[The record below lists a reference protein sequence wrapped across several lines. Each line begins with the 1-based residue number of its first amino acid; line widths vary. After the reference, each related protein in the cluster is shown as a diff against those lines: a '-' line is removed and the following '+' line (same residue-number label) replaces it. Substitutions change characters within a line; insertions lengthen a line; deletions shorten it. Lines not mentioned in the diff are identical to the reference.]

1 MRYVCRNTYT
11 VRMATD
17 TTGGASMRKTAVL
30 VWALVLA
37 ALFSIGSAQQRL
49 GQVKLQLKWV
59 AQAQFAGYF
68 VAKEQ
73 GFFRDE
79 GLEVTLLPIGDQSP
93 IQTVVSGGAD
103 F

>member
-1 MRYVCRNTYT
+1 MTCGFYRSFLTWP
-11 VRMATD
+11 ATPLPLSL
-17 TTGGASMRKTAVL
+17 GGASMRKTAVL
-30 VWALVLA
+30 LWALVLA

-49 GQVKLQLKWV
+49 VQVKLQLKWFP
-59 AQAQFAGYF
+59 QAQFAGYF

-93 IQTVVSGGAD
+93 IQTVV
-103 F
+103 